1 MAAAGQKT
9 WRTGPSCTRVTNASR
24 DDRHKVWRIMIPHV
38 TTMISASQNGKN
50 PLFGPSVPQPIP
62 RRMASKSTI
71 PPSSINTD
79 AVTKSAA
86 RILFAQQTALC
97 HQLAVQFFVL
107 LHPLDVLGASSGLRL
122 ERAFFQI
129 FLEIGSVINLF
140 EKAGIPL
147 NGVLRHVGRSKDAA
161 EHEIVNVCSQRFFN
175 GRNFFPVSHWNPS
188 RIENGKRP

>member
-1 MAAAGQKT
+1 MAVVGQKNLGA
-9 WRTGPSCTRVTNASR
+9 RPRCSRAKKASPG
-24 DDRHKVWRIMIPHV
+24 DRPKGFRIKIPHV
-38 TTMISASQNGKN
+38 TTMISPRQNGKN
-50 PLFGPSVPQPIP
+50 TLFWPAVPPPIP

-86 RILFAQQTALC
+86 RILFFAQQIALC

-107 LHPLDVLGASSGLRL
+107 LHPLDVLGASSELRL
-122 ERAFFQI
+122 EGAFFQI

-161 EHEIVNVCSQRFFN
+161 EHEIVN
-175 GRNFFPVSHWNPS
+175 
-188 RIENGKRP
+188 